1 MADNRSRWAKI
12 SRKYRIYIKTERG
25 LSNNTVISYMHDLEE
40 FSGFVVDRFD
50 VPPRGVEREMIEAY
64 LTFIFERGIQDSS
77 QARMLSSIKTFFVYL
92 QLTEVIESSP
102 AEFIATPKCD
112 RHLPDTLTLEEV
124 DSIINAIEST
134 TPNGI
139 RNRAILEVLY
149 SCGVRVSELTSLR
162 VSDLFFGEGYLRV
175 VGKGDKERLIPISEQ
190 LKERV
195 EGYLE
200 VRNERTSPTDILFL
214 SNRGKALT
222 RVMIFTI
229 IKNATLLAGVNKSV
243 SPHTF
248 RHSFATHLLRGGASI
263 RQVQDML
270 GHESITTTE
279 IYTHLEVDDLR
290 SVIENGGL
298 L

>member
-1 MADNRSRWAKI
+1 MADNQSRWAKI

-25 LSNNTVISYMHDLEE
+25 LSDNTVSSYMRDLRDFGQFIIE
-40 FSGFVVDRFD
+40 RFD
-50 VPPRGVEREMIEAY
+50 ASPKSVNREMIEEYLAY
-64 LTFIFERGIQDSS
+64 IFDRGMVDSS
-77 QARMLSSIKTFFVYL
+77 QARILSSIKTFFVYL
-92 QLTEVIESSP
+92 QLSEVIESSP

-124 DSIINAIEST
+124 DSIINAIPTT
-134 TPNGI
+134 TPKGV
-139 RNRAILEVLY
+139 RDRAILEVLY
-149 SCGVRVSELTSLR
+149 SCGVRVSELTALR

-175 VGKGDKERLIPISEQ
+175 VGKGDKERLIPLSEQ
-190 LKERV
+190 LRLKV
-195 EGYLE
+195 EQYLE
-200 VRNERTSPTDILFL
+200 VRKTTNNTDILFL
-214 SNRGKALT
+214 NNRGKALT

-229 IKNATLLAGVNKSV
+229 VKGATLLAGINKSV

-248 RHSFATHLLRGGASI
+248 RHSFATHLLQGGASI

-279 IYTHLEVDDLR
+279 IYTHLEIDDLR
-290 SVIENGGL
+290 HVVENGGL